1 MSIIELLQLEYFRTV
16 AKHEHMTRAADE
28 LHIAQP
34 SLSKTIARLEADL
47 GVCLFER
54 YGRQIRLNQYG
65 KVFLRRVERMFLEL
79 EDGKRELL
87 DLAGNK
93 NLQVSIALN
102 AFSMPEPFK
111 EYLAAH
117 SHVHFRQTIGT
128 IAEMQQKLENG
139 DIDFSI
145 SVPPIQGQNIECIPL
160 ITKEIFLIVPQEHRL
175 AGCQSIDLKEVA
187 DESFISLKEGYGIR
201 DLTEKYCRQA
211 GFIPNIVFEGDIA
224 ASLVDLVNSGLGILM
239 APTFKGIDLPQK
251 PVFLRIKE
259 PICNLTIGLSL
270 LRGHY
275 LSQVAIELKDHI
287 IDYFNKLQQA

>member
-102 AFSMPEPFK
+102 AFSLMPEAFK
-111 EYLAAH
+111 KYLAAH
-117 SHVHFRQTIGT
+117 PHVRFRQTIGT
-128 IAEMQQKLENG
+128 TTEMQQQLENG

-145 SVPPIQGQNIECIPL
+145 SVPPIQGKNIECIPL
-160 ITKEIFLIVPQEHRL
+160 LTKEIFLIVPQEHRL
-175 AGCQSIDLKEVA
+175 AGCQSIDLKEVV

-211 GFIPNIVFEGDIA
+211 GFIPNIVFEGDVA

-239 APTFKGIDLPQK
+239 APSIIGVDLPQK

-270 LRGHY
+270 LQGHY
-275 LSQVAIELKDHI
+275 LSQAAIQLKDHV
-287 IDYFNKLQQA
+287 IDYFKKLQ